1 MSGVKKRGEE
11 RLVEVIL
18 FTQETSWRKVIGYFK
33 TQLSYIKIN
42 AVAAAVA
49 GSTAPSEF
57 SKLEL

>member
-33 TQLSYIKIN
+33 T
-42 AVAAAVA
+42 
-49 GSTAPSEF
+49 
-57 SKLEL
+57 